1 MTSRV
6 EVLAAAESVVLE
18 RMAVSRANFLAA
30 REAARVDETGQPSS
44 LPMRVRDLVS
54 TAPNVMLLAAMLV
67 GSLVIGPRKV
77 AGVVV
82 RNGLVAWIA
91 TRVRRIAGS

>member
-1 MTSRV
+1 
-6 EVLAAAESVVLE
+6 
-18 RMAVSRANFLAA
+18 MAVSRANFLAA